1 LRRVFATILVDRDA
15 HKAMIIGHKGAK
27 LKQIS
32 TEARLDMEKLFD
44 GPVYLET
51 FIKVKSG
58 WADNEAG
65 LRAYGYE

>member
-1 LRRVFATILVDRDA
+1 MVDRDT
-15 HKAMIIGHKGAK
+15 HKAMIIGQKGAK

-32 TEARLDMEKLFD
+32 TEARHDMERLFD